1 MKQLTPISTTDDIPP
16 KYRDTPIGLFLAYH
30 NLNRTPNKYNQA
42 RLLIGTCMDHRIRFQ
57 IPENFAYII
66 RSAGA
71 NLRQK
76 EFQIEYTIA
85 VGGVR
90 SIALIA
96 HSDCGM
102 VNLHSRRTQ
111 FVHGL
116 VEATSLENK
125 LAEES
130 FNHSVPKYEILNEI
144 EFVDSEA
151 KRLRQ
156 RYPGIQIVPMLYR
169 VEDHLLYLIK
179 NR

>member
-1 MKQLTPISTTDDIPP
+1 MKQLTPISTTDDISPE
-16 KYRDTPIGLFLAYH
+16 YRDTPIGLLLEYH
-30 NLNRTPNKYNQA
+30 NLNRASNEYKQA

-66 RSAGA
+66 RAAGA

-76 EFQIEYTIA
+76 EFQIEYAIA

-102 VNLHSRRTQ
+102 VNLHSKRTQ
-111 FVHGL
+111 FVNGL
-116 VEATSLENK
+116 VEATKFENK

-130 FNHSVPKYEILNEI
+130 FIQSAPKFEILNEM

-151 KRLRQ
+151 ERLGK

-169 VEDHLLYLIK
+169 VEDHLLYLI
-179 NR
+179 RER